1 MKNSLE
7 GFKGRSEQGEER
19 ISDLEDRT
27 VETMKTEEQKEKDR
41 KK

>member
-7 GFKGRSEQGEER
+7 VFKGLSEQGEER

-27 VETMKTEEQKEKDR
+27 METIKAEEQKEKD
-41 KK
+41 